1 MKTFALKSSI
11 QTLLIAALF
20 SAPTF
25 SVTAQQPEKI
35 TPPEVKIDPVPVQT
49 KAGVLTSFAPIVEKV
64 APSVVTISTT
74 KNVRNGSREN
84 PLFNDP
90 NFRRF
95 FGLPDPSPD
104 QPPAPPKR
112 GGNGQKNDSM
122 QKQDLGLGS
131 GVIVSGDGMILTNNH
146 VIEGADDIL
155 VSIGTNDQKY
165 KAKKIAGDPG
175 TDIAV
180 LKIDAKDL
188 KAVTFGDS
196 EKIRVGDVALAI
208 GNPFGLTQSIS
219 MGVISA
225 LGRGGMGIVNYENFI
240 QTDASIN
247 PGNSG
252 GALVDLEG
260 RLIGINTAIFS
271 RSGGNQGIG
280 FAVPAN
286 LAHSVMDNLIKN
298 GRVVRGYL
306 GVQPDAITEDLVPF
320 FKTKDRRGALV
331 SRVEPKTPAAQAGIE
346 VGDVILEVA
355 GKRVE
360 GPRELR
366 LHISSMAPGSKV
378 ELKLM
383 RDGKEKVLT
392 VELGELPAAKADN
405 KVEEPKDEVPDV
417 LDGVTVSDLD
427 PATRK
432 EFDLPEDAQGVLV
445 TAVDPDSP
453 SAAAD
458 IRRGDLIHEIN
469 RQPVSNSKEAIE
481 LSDKLKAEKKVLL
494 RISRKGAS
502 RYVVVGQKD

>member
-1 MKTFALKSSI
+1 MKPSALNSSI
-11 QTLLIAALF
+11 HTLLAAALF

-25 SVTAQQPEKI
+25 SVTAQEPEKI
-35 TPPEVKIDPVPVQT
+35 TPPEVKIDTVPVQP
-49 KAGVLTSFAPIVEKV
+49 KAGFLTSFAPIVEKV

-74 KNVRNGSREN
+74 KNVRGGSREN
-84 PLFNDP
+84 PMFNDP

-95 FGLPDPSPD
+95 FGLPDPD
-104 QPPAPPKR
+104 QAPTHPKR

-131 GVIVSGDGMILTNNH
+131 GVIVSSDGMILTNNH
-146 VIEGADDIL
+146 VIDGADDIL
-155 VSIGTNDQKY
+155 VSIGINDQKY

-196 EKIRVGDVALAI
+196 DKIRVGDVALAI

-219 MGVISA
+219 MGVVSA

-320 FKTKDRRGALV
+320 FKTKDRKGALV
-331 SRVEPKTPAAQAGIE
+331 SRVEKNTPAARAGIE

-355 GKRVE
+355 GKKVE

-366 LHISSMAPGSKV
+366 LHVSSMAPGSKV
-378 ELKLM
+378 DLKLM
-383 RDGKEKVLT
+383 RDGKEKT
-392 VELGELPAAKADN
+392 ISVELGELPQDKGE
-405 KVEEPKDEVPDV
+405 KKPEEPKDEAPDV

-427 PATRK
+427 AAARK
-432 EFDLPEDAQGVLV
+432 EFDLPEDARGVLV
-445 TAVDPDSP
+445 TDVEADSP

-458 IRRGDLIHEIN
+458 IRRGDIIHEIN
-469 RQPVSNSKEAIE
+469 RQPVSSSKEAIE
-481 LSDKLKAEKKVLL
+481 LSDKLKTEKKVLL

>member
-1 MKTFALKSSI
+1 MKNVALKSSI
-11 QTLLIAALF
+11 QALLVAAIF

-25 SVTAQQPEKI
+25 SVIAQEPEKI
-35 TPPEVKIDPVPVQT
+35 TPPAVKVDPVPVQT
-49 KAGVLTSFAPIVEKV
+49 KAGFLTSFAPIVEKV

-95 FGLPDPSPD
+95 FGLPDPGPE
-104 QPPAPPKR
+104 QPPTQPKR

-131 GVIVSGDGMILTNNH
+131 GVIVSSDGMILTNNH
-146 VIEGADDIL
+146 VIEGADDIN
-155 VSIGTNDQKY
+155 VSIGINDQKY
-165 KAKKIAGDPG
+165 KAKKIAGDPD

-196 EKIRVGDVALAI
+196 DKIRVGDLALAI

-219 MGVISA
+219 MGVVSA
-225 LGRGGMGIVNYENFI
+225 LGRGGMGIVRFENFI

-252 GALVDLEG
+252 GALVDIEG

-320 FKTKDRRGALV
+320 FKTKDRKGALV
-331 SRVEPKTPAAQAGIE
+331 SRVEPKTPAARAGIE

-355 GKRVE
+355 GKKVE

-366 LHISSMAPGSKV
+366 LLISSMAPGAKV
-378 ELKLM
+378 DLKVI
-383 RDGKEKVLT
+383 RDGQEKT
-392 VELGELPAAKADN
+392 ISVELGELPAGKAPN
-405 KVEEPKDEVPDV
+405 KEEEPKTEEPDV

-427 PATRK
+427 AATRK

-458 IRRGDLIHEIN
+458 IRKGDLIHEIN
-469 RQPVSNSKEAIE
+469 RQPVTSAKQAIE
-481 LSDKLKAEKKVLL
+481 ISEKLKTEKKVLL

-502 RYVVVGQKD
+502 RYIVVGQKD

>member
-1 MKTFALKSSI
+1 
-11 QTLLIAALF
+11 
-20 SAPTF
+20 
-25 SVTAQQPEKI
+25 
-35 TPPEVKIDPVPVQT
+35 
-49 KAGVLTSFAPIVEKV
+49 
-64 APSVVTISTT
+64 
-74 KNVRNGSREN
+74 
-84 PLFNDP
+84 
-90 NFRRF
+90 
-95 FGLPDPSPD
+95 
-104 QPPAPPKR
+104 
-112 GGNGQKNDSM
+112 M

-131 GVIVSGDGMILTNNH
+131 GVIVSSDGMILTNNH

-155 VSIGTNDQKY
+155 VSIGINDQKY

-196 EKIRVGDVALAI
+196 DKIRVGDVALAI

-320 FKTKDRRGALV
+320 FKTKDRKGALV
-331 SRVEPKTPAAQAGIE
+331 SRVEKNTPAGRAGIE

-355 GKRVE
+355 GKKVE

-366 LHISSMAPGSKV
+366 LHVSSMAPGSKV
-378 ELKLM
+378 DLKLM
-383 RDGKEKVLT
+383 RDGKEKVVS
-392 VELGELPAAKADN
+392 VELGELPQDKGE
-405 KVEEPKDEVPDV
+405 KKPEEPKDETPDV

-427 PATRK
+427 TATRK
-432 EFDLPEDAQGVLV
+432 EFDLPEDARGVLV
-445 TAVDPDSP
+445 TAVEADSP

-458 IRRGDLIHEIN
+458 IRRGDIIHEIN
-469 RQPVSNSKEAIE
+469 RQPVSSAKEAIE
-481 LSDKLKAEKKVLL
+481 LSDKLKTEKKVLL

>member
-1 MKTFALKSSI
+1 
-11 QTLLIAALF
+11 
-20 SAPTF
+20 
-25 SVTAQQPEKI
+25 
-35 TPPEVKIDPVPVQT
+35 
-49 KAGVLTSFAPIVEKV
+49 
-64 APSVVTISTT
+64 
-74 KNVRNGSREN
+74 
-84 PLFNDP
+84 
-90 NFRRF
+90 
-95 FGLPDPSPD
+95 
-104 QPPAPPKR
+104 
-112 GGNGQKNDSM
+112 M

-131 GVIVSGDGMILTNNH
+131 GVIVSSDGMILTNNH

-155 VSIGTNDQKY
+155 VSIGINDQKY

-196 EKIRVGDVALAI
+196 DKIRVGDVALAI

-252 GALVDLEG
+252 GALVDLDG

-320 FKTKDRRGALV
+320 FKTKDRKGALV
-331 SRVEPKTPAAQAGIE
+331 SRVEKNTPAARAGIE

-355 GKRVE
+355 GKKVE

-366 LHISSMAPGSKV
+366 LHVSSMAPGSKV
-378 ELKLM
+378 DLKLM
-383 RDGKEKVLT
+383 RDGKEKVVS
-392 VELGELPAAKADN
+392 VELGELPQDKGE
-405 KVEEPKDEVPDV
+405 KKPEEPKDETPDV

-427 PATRK
+427 TATRK
-432 EFDLPEDAQGVLV
+432 EFDLPEDARGVLV
-445 TAVDPDSP
+445 TAVEADSP

-458 IRRGDLIHEIN
+458 IRRGDIIHEIN
-469 RQPVSNSKEAIE
+469 RQPVSSAKEAIE
-481 LSDKLKAEKKVLL
+481 LSDKLKTEKKVLL